1 MILLA
6 GVTDLVQIVTSAAVA
21 CHIQTSWVD
30 NLAGAITPNRTNTIV
45 STATTTTIVGSPA
58 ASTARSVRYI
68 GVTAVGG
75 AQTVSVRHTDGTN
88 VVKLYEAAL
97 QSGEWAV
104 FTGDAG
110 WQTFSSLGAL
120 KTTSSTSGAFTIV
133 NVRDY
138 GAKGDGSTDDKSAIQ
153 QAINQAGAMGVSG
166 RGVDVFFPAGVY
178 AVSGPITCTFNNVM
192 LRGAGWQST
201 IIYCTIT
208 TGDVVQFGDGA
219 ATVAGCGLMNMSVW
233 KSAAATTGSSINI
246 NKMNDVLLQNFVVNN
261 CFIGIN
267 IQGASIKVWVDQGE
281 INNATSATGHGIQ
294 VTNGAAGDTYIRA
307 IVMSNNPGSKPA
319 SGINLVQTGHC
330 AIINCNITSANK
342 GLLVNPSTSQDVSYL
357 FIEHSLFDSCGSHG
371 AHFNGTTAA
380 SSRIRNVMCID
391 SWFSGST
398 TSGVGIEFTASGGAI
413 VDALSFIGCR
423 LLNNTNHGA
432 LINAGPLN
440 ISFTD
445 CTVSG
450 NGTALTNSFDG
461 INIAANASNIS
472 ILNCGLG
479 QQGTA
484 GSTQRFAVNIAAG
497 TSANVQILSNQCAP
511 NASVGTHGY
520 INSGVLTG
528 GGNLIDGNNPQTSVS
543 MCAATVAASGG
554 INTTE
559 TVISPA
565 LRFAANGLRA
575 QSTILFKVA
584 GSCTITT
591 AAAVPTFRVRL
602 GTAGTT
608 ADGVIMTFTLPTSGG
623 VGTSAFVLEATITC
637 RTIGASG
644 TFQGDIS
651 VAQASA
657 TLGLLATNCTAVAG
671 TAATGSTQAINFI
684 TLTFQGASANV
695 TCTFQKVTTQVV
707 VS

>member
-1 MILLA
+1 MLLLTTVSDLIQV
-6 GVTDLVQIVTSAAVA
+6 VTTAAVA
-21 CHIQTSWVD
+21 THVQASYVD
-30 NLAGAITPNRTNTIV
+30 NNAGTVTPGRTNTII
-45 STATTTTIVGSPA
+45 STAATTTVVPSPGGSIQ
-58 ASTARSVRYI
+58 RSVRTLI
-68 GVTAVGG
+68 IRAVGG
-75 AQTVSVRHTDGTN
+75 AQGVTVRHTDGTN
-88 VVKLYEAAL
+88 VVEIMNIPLA
-97 QSGEWAV
+97 SGELLV
-104 FTGDAG
+104 FTEANG
-110 WQTFSSLGAL
+110 WQVF
-120 KTTSSTSGAFTIV
+120 TSGGNLKVSNATTGAFSIV
-133 NVRDY
+133 NVKDY
-138 GAKGDGSTDDKSAIQ
+138 GAKGDGTTDDTSAIQ

-178 AVSGPITCTFNNVM
+178 AVSGPITCNFNNVM

-201 IIYCTIT
+201 ILYCTIT
-208 TGDVVQFGDGA
+208 TGDVVQFGNGSS
-219 ATVAGCGLMNMSVW
+219 TLAGCGLMNMSVW
-233 KSAAATTGSSINI
+233 KSAAATTGSNINI

-267 IQGASIKVWVDQGE
+267 VQGASIKVWLDQGE
-281 INNATSATGHGIQ
+281 VNNATSATGHGIQ

-307 IVMSNNPGSKPA
+307 IVMSNNPASKPA

-330 AIINCNITSANK
+330 AIINSNITSANK
-342 GLLVNPSTSQDVSYL
+342 GLLVNPTTSQDVSYL

-380 SSRIRNVMCID
+380 TSRIRNVMCID

-497 TSANVQILSNQCAP
+497 TSANIQILSNQCAT

-528 GGNLIDGNNPQTSVS
+528 GGNIIDGNNPQTSVS
-543 MCAATVAASGG
+543 MTASTVAASGA

-565 LRFAANGLRA
+565 LRFGANGLRA
-575 QSTILFKVA
+575 QSTILFKIA

-623 VGTSAFVLEATITC
+623 VGTSAFVIEVTVTC

-651 VAQASA
+651 VVQASA

-671 TAATGSTQAINFI
+671 TAATGSTQSANFI